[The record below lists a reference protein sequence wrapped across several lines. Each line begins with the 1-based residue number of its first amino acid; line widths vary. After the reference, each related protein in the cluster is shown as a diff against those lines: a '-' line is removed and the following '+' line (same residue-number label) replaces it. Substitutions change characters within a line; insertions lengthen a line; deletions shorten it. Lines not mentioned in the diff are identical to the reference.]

1 MGKELDAD
9 CGGGKEGRHIGAP
22 HPWRGRDT
30 PSSDSEATF
39 VARLARTNHLAHRAF
54 LTPVTGEGITFAR

>member
-9 CGGGKEGRHIGAP
+9 CRSGKEGRRIAA

-30 PSSDSEATF
+30 GSSESEATF
-39 VARLARTNHLAHRAF
+39 VARLARTNHLAHRGF
-54 LTPVTGEGITFAR
+54 SRVVTGEGTSFAG